1 MEFAPRRKRSFLE
14 MALIFSED
22 APMTANP
29 TQVIVT
35 TGFTP
40 QAVQVYHRVI
50 PELHAEGE
58 TPESAATN
66 LAQDLAR
73 QIESLADQDRREMF
87 LLALADVQAFINT
100 TP

>member
-1 MEFAPRRKRSFLE
+1 
-14 MALIFSED
+14 
-22 APMTANP
+22 MTANP
-29 TQVIVT
+29 SQVMVT

-58 TPESAATN
+58 TPQTAATN

-73 QIESLADQDRREMF
+73 EIEGLADRDRREMF
-87 LLALADVQAFINT
+87 QTALADVQAFIKT